1 MHLKSRFVVSLLVV
15 DFVTVMLALF
25 VSYFF
30 RGSDFALTFLAPVAD
45 NYLESIVFFKYS
57 FKFYALFLF
66 SAVVVGLYKFN
77 LLESFVAQLKA
88 LIKTLF
94 VALSLL
100 VFYYFFKRTFV
111 FSRFVILMTFCL
123 VFALILCSRF
133 VFYKYYKYLQ
143 RTKYQKSLVVFC
155 DSAELLN
162 RLLASKKVFEGFA
175 CLGYFADKNLK
186 VNLKY
191 LGKFNSE
198 SKKHCSYLRSS
209 ILQLGN
215 LQSDL
220 ESWLLDRARYNQ
232 LEYFYV
238 SHMQAFSQKL
248 LDLQSRFGLQSLHLT
263 QTTIYQWPGLFKRL
277 FDVIVSGLLLIVFV
291 PVWLLVP
298 ILIKLDSRGDVLFKY
313 LDDGSVVKRVGFRG
327 QLFYMLKYRTM
338 RPKSHDMRYEQLSN
352 KNSREDSP
360 LVKITD
366 DPRVTKLG
374 KFLRRYDIDE
384 LPQLW
389 NVFKGDMS
397 LVGPR
402 PHLPEE
408 VSKYKKHHN
417 FVFTVKPGITGLS
430 QVSGRCKL
438 DFEKEVELDTYYIEN
453 WSLWLDIKILFRTLK
468 VVLSKNNS

>member
-1 MHLKSRFVVSLLVV
+1 MHLKSRFVVSLLLV

-66 SAVVVGLYKFN
+66 SSVVVGLYKFN
-77 LLESFVAQLKA
+77 LLESFASQAKA
-88 LIKTLF
+88 LLKTLF
-94 VALSLL
+94 VALSLF

-123 VFALILCSRF
+123 VFVMILLSRF
-133 VFYKYYKYLQ
+133 VFYQYFKYLQ
-143 RTKYQKSLVVFC
+143 KHKYRKSLVVFC
-155 DSAELLN
+155 NSSELLN
-162 RLLASKKVFEGFA
+162 SVIATEGAFD
-175 CLGYFADKNLK
+175 GYDLRGYYADKNLK
-186 VNLKY
+186 LGLKY
-191 LGKFNSE
+191 LGKFNIN
-198 SKKHCSYLRSS
+198 SKKHINSLDAC

-215 LQSDL
+215 LNSDL
-220 ESWLLDRARYNQ
+220 EEWLLNRARYNQ

-238 SHMQAFSQKL
+238 SHMQVFNQKL

-263 QTTIYQWPGLFKRL
+263 QTTIYQWPALFKRF
-277 FDVIVSGLLLIVFV
+277 FDIIVSSLMLFVFL
-291 PVWLLVP
+291 PLWLVLP
-298 ILIKLDSRGDVLFKY
+298 ILIKLDSKGTVLFKY
-313 LDDGSVVKRVGFRG
+313 LDDGSVVKRVGYKG

-338 RPKSHDMRYEQLSN
+338 KPKSHGMRYEQLSSQN
-352 KNSREDSP
+352 TRGDSP
-360 LVKITD
+360 LVKITN

-374 KFLRRYDIDE
+374 KFLRKYDIDE

-389 NVFKGDMS
+389 NVLKGDMS

-408 VSKYKKHHN
+408 VSKYKNHHN

-453 WSLWLDIKILFRTLK
+453 WSLWLDIKILLRTIK
-468 VVLSKNNS
+468 VVLTRNKS

>member
-45 NYLESIVFFKYS
+45 NYLESIVFIKYS

-66 SAVVVGLYKFN
+66 SAVMAGLYKFN
-77 LLESFVAQLKA
+77 LLESFVAQIKA

-94 VALSLL
+94 VALSLF

-123 VFALILCSRF
+123 VFGLIVFSRF
-133 VFYKYYKYLQ
+133 VFYKYYKYLS
-143 RTKYQKSLVVFC
+143 RCKYQKSLVIFC
-155 DSAELLN
+155 NSRELLN
-162 RLLASKKVFEGFA
+162 RVLATEGVFD
-175 CLGYFADKNLK
+175 GYVLCGYYADKNLK
-186 VNLKY
+186 LGVKY
-191 LGKFNSE
+191 LGNFNVN
-198 SKKHCSYLRSS
+198 SKKHVNSLDSA

-215 LQSDL
+215 LDSDL
-220 ESWLLDRARYNQ
+220 EKWLLDRSRFNQ

-238 SHMQAFSQKL
+238 SHMQVFNQKL

-263 QTTIYQWPGLFKRL
+263 QTTIYQWPALFKRF
-277 FDVIVSGLLLIVFV
+277 FDIILSSFLLILFT
-291 PVWLLVP
+291 PVWLIVP
-298 ILIKLDSRGDVLFKY
+298 LLIKLDSKGDVLFKY
-313 LDDGSVVKRVGFRG
+313 LDDGTVVKRVGYKG

-338 RPKSHDMRYEQLSN
+338 RPESHSLRYDKLSTQN
-352 KNSREDSP
+352 TRGDSP
-360 LVKITD
+360 LVKITN

-374 KFLRRYDIDE
+374 KFLRKFDIDE

-389 NVFKGDMS
+389 NVLKGDMS

-408 VSKYKKHHN
+408 VSKYKNHHN

-438 DFEKEVELDTYYIEN
+438 DFEQEVELDTYYIEN
-453 WSLWLDIKILFRTLK
+453 WSLWLDIKILFRTVK
-468 VVLSKNNS
+468 VVLTKNNS